1 MTWLRLS
8 INLELG
14 RPGPDP
20 HDSAVPHP
28 DDQPSDP
35 TRRDPED

>member
-14 RPGPDP
+14 KPDAEP

-35 TRRDPED
+35 TRRSED